1 MAGARQVTQAEA
13 TATEIARVNF
23 RPWPDVTTGQSLRE
37 YHRQGQPIDLLVAE
51 TVATTASAD
60 ARAQFATQHVV

>member
-13 TATEIARVNF
+13 TAAELARVNF

-37 YHRQGQPIDLLVAE
+37 YHRQGQPIDLLVA
-51 TVATTASAD
+51 
-60 ARAQFATQHVV
+60 